1 MAQIHPF
8 RALRYAP
15 AAGDLSRLLAP
26 PYDII
31 TPTEQE
37 TLYAASPHNV
47 VRLILGTQR
56 PTDTDADNRYT
67 RARRD
72 FDAWCREGILR
83 QDATPALYA
92 IEHVFADPGGARRT
106 RLGVIAVLGLD
117 DGAEGIL
124 KHERTLPGPKADRT
138 KLLEAVPANLEP
150 IFCVYPDASG
160 GMQRQLAAACQGPP
174 TAAVAW
180 GTEDEIGRAHV

>member
-1 MAQIHPF
+1 MAQVHPF
-8 RALRYAP
+8 RALRYDATVV
-15 AAGDLSRLLAP
+15 GELSRVIAP
-26 PYDII
+26 PYDVIDAQ
-31 TPTEQE
+31 EQE
-37 TLYAASPHNV
+37 RLYRASPHNI
-47 VRLILGTQR
+47 VRLILGKQS
-56 PTDTDADNRYT
+56 PTDTEEENRYT

-117 DGAEGIL
+117 GGAEGIL

-150 IFCVYPDASG
+150 IFCVYPDAAG

-174 TAAVAW
+174 TAAAVW
-180 GTEDEIGRAHV
+180 GGGGGRGGAV